1 MTSQVN
7 RRVLLLGGVAL
18 AVTACAP
25 RPARPAPTRASP
37 RTSPSS
43 PPPPDPHFDLA
54 SLEKKYATRLGVYAL
69 ATGSGA
75 SIAYRADER
84 FAFCST
90 FKTLAAAAVLH
101 KYPLSYLDTVV
112 KYTKADV
119 DSISPITR
127 QHIATGMTVRA
138 LCDAAIRYSDGTA
151 GNLLVRQAGGLSA
164 FAAYLRGL
172 GDTKTRMDDYEP
184 ALNDES
190 PTSPRDTT
198 TPSAIAGSYRQ
209 IVLGNALPS
218 DKRALIVDWMRRSTT
233 SAADIRAGVPKG
245 WQVADKTGHSD
256 YGRADDIAV
265 VWPPTGAPLVIAVL
279 TDRVGYHAPS
289 QYPIIA
295 DTARLVTSVLH

>member
-1 MTSQVN
+1 MTKQVN
-7 RRVLLLGGVAL
+7 RRVVLLGGVAL

-25 RPARPAPTRASP
+25 RPTRSAPTRASP
-37 RTSPSS
+37 RTSASS

-54 SLEKKYATRLGVYAL
+54 ALEKKYATRLGVYAL

-90 FKTLAAAAVLH
+90 FKALAAAAVLH
-101 KYPLSYLDTVV
+101 RYPLSHLDTVV
-112 KYTKADV
+112 RYTKADV

-151 GNLLVRQAGGLSA
+151 GNLLVRQVGGPAA
-164 FAAYLRGL
+164 FTAYLRGL

-184 ALNDES
+184 ALNDELPS
-190 PTSPRDTT
+190 SPRDTT
-198 TPSAIAGSYRQ
+198 TPSTIAGSYRQ
-209 IVLGNALPS
+209 VVLGNALPS
-218 DKRALIVDWMRRSTT
+218 DKRSLVEDWMRRSTT
-233 SAADIRAGVPKG
+233 GAAGIRAGVPQG

-256 YGRADDIAV
+256 YGRSDDIAI
-265 VWPPTGAPLVIAVL
+265 VWPPTGDPLVIAVL
-279 TDRVGYHAPS
+279 TDRVGYHTPAQPR
-289 QYPIIA
+289 IIA
-295 DTARLVTSVLH
+295 DTARYVASVLH